1 MNKKVFI
8 SLLITA
14 VLCLSM
20 MTAAV
25 FERAEAL
32 DVSVDKIF
40 KILSGDTTEIEFDD
54 EGVLITFPASAINAS
69 VSYVQPVSF
78 EDFRFD
84 FNANKKFDK
93 LTFSFT
99 DYTDSSNLAYLIIEN
114 DNGNIFAYVQKDSY
128 DYMKTNL
135 TDSLVPVVEGETGD
149 EDMFAFSIEF
159 KPFNEAAGVITSFK
173 VNGLDVDSG
182 NGRVTYAYNV
192 VYMDIRMEKSE
203 VNEDGDDTYLLAKSM
218 MNKKGTQYFSKEAD
232 VVEILFWQTALSN
245 MPEGVPGEGGYEG
258 KTVYTYEGL
267 YAKVSGEYTF
277 PVYPIS
283 MVGDTSDVNTYVY
296 VENEEEETGWEL
308 LSDAKRTV
316 YTFGSEELLY
326 KIVLTSSTEVHVLLV
341 KSILDEVAPL
351 FNEAILEVTFNTEMK
366 DGVIYTKE
374 GATFPDF
381 KDEDGNFINNLF
393 IFPEEDRGIDTVD
406 NVAIRLGYKKP
417 GSTSEWTWTSSF
429 TPTLSTEG
437 SWTFK
442 YKVVDSSGNETESDI
457 EFVRYVV
464 DNTPPTI
471 SVTQNLTA
479 YLGTV
484 YTISAPTVTDTGV
497 GVDTSKTSIR
507 LFKGIRGSDN
517 VEEIEL
523 SQNNKFIPDVLT
535 GDEEDYTY
543 FVEFKAYDY
552 NGNEAET
559 AYSYITVTEPVA
571 EEEEGPDWVVIGL
584 IAFSVV
590 VIVVILVMIFYRP
603 KEVQQEGSK
612 KYIAKK

>member
-114 DNGNIFAYVQKDSY
+114 DNGNIFAYVQKDSN

-203 VNEDGDDTYLLAKSM
+203 VNEDGDDTYLLAK
-218 MNKKGTQYFSKEAD
+218 E
-232 VVEILFWQTALSN
+232 
-245 MPEGVPGEGGYEG
+245 
-258 KTVYTYEGL
+258 
-267 YAKVSGEYTF
+267 
-277 PVYPIS
+277 
-283 MVGDTSDVNTYVY
+283 
-296 VENEEEETGWEL
+296 
-308 LSDAKRTV
+308 
-316 YTFGSEELLY
+316 
-326 KIVLTSSTEVHVLLV
+326 H
-341 KSILDEVAPL
+341 DE
-351 FNEAILEVTFNTEMK
+351 
-366 DGVIYTKE
+366 
-374 GATFPDF
+374 
-381 KDEDGNFINNLF
+381 
-393 IFPEEDRGIDTVD
+393 
-406 NVAIRLGYKKP
+406 
-417 GSTSEWTWTSSF
+417 
-429 TPTLSTEG
+429 
-437 SWTFK
+437 
-442 YKVVDSSGNETESDI
+442 
-457 EFVRYVV
+457 
-464 DNTPPTI
+464 
-471 SVTQNLTA
+471 
-479 YLGTV
+479 
-484 YTISAPTVTDTGV
+484 
-497 GVDTSKTSIR
+497 
-507 LFKGIRGSDN
+507 
-517 VEEIEL
+517 
-523 SQNNKFIPDVLT
+523 
-535 GDEEDYTY
+535 
-543 FVEFKAYDY
+543 
-552 NGNEAET
+552 
-559 AYSYITVTEPVA
+559 
-571 EEEEGPDWVVIGL
+571 
-584 IAFSVV
+584 
-590 VIVVILVMIFYRP
+590 
-603 KEVQQEGSK
+603 
-612 KYIAKK
+612 

>member
-114 DNGNIFAYVQKDSY
+114 DNGNIFAYVQKDSN

-218 MNKKGTQYFSKEAD
+218 MNKRVRNISARKLMLWRYCSGRRRFQICLREYPAKGNTKVRRY
-232 VVEILFWQTALSN
+232 ILMRVCMQ
-245 MPEGVPGEGGYEG
+245 
-258 KTVYTYEGL
+258 
-267 YAKVSGEYTF
+267 
-277 PVYPIS
+277 
-283 MVGDTSDVNTYVY
+283 
-296 VENEEEETGWEL
+296 
-308 LSDAKRTV
+308 
-316 YTFGSEELLY
+316 
-326 KIVLTSSTEVHVLLV
+326 
-341 KSILDEVAPL
+341 KSAGNIRSL
-351 FNEAILEVTFNTEMK
+351 FTRSVWWAIL
-366 DGVIYTKE
+366 
-374 GATFPDF
+374 
-381 KDEDGNFINNLF
+381 
-393 IFPEEDRGIDTVD
+393 
-406 NVAIRLGYKKP
+406 
-417 GSTSEWTWTSSF
+417 
-429 TPTLSTEG
+429 PT
-437 SWTFK
+437 
-442 YKVVDSSGNETESDI
+442 
-457 EFVRYVV
+457 
-464 DNTPPTI
+464 
-471 SVTQNLTA
+471 
-479 YLGTV
+479 
-484 YTISAPTVTDTGV
+484 
-497 GVDTSKTSIR
+497 
-507 LFKGIRGSDN
+507 
-517 VEEIEL
+517 
-523 SQNNKFIPDVLT
+523 
-535 GDEEDYTY
+535 
-543 FVEFKAYDY
+543 
-552 NGNEAET
+552 
-559 AYSYITVTEPVA
+559 
-571 EEEEGPDWVVIGL
+571 
-584 IAFSVV
+584 
-590 VIVVILVMIFYRP
+590 
-603 KEVQQEGSK
+603 
-612 KYIAKK
+612 